1 MKKIK
6 KLSFLVIFLMAFLS
20 FLSFK
25 NSVWAQGTFECII
38 RHSGVCMEKGDS
50 NKCSAGYKPGDCSV
64 WRGKPQKCQTT
75 HTCLPEDV
83 ADACTSKKFYIPCPT
98 SYPAEC
104 TGKYQCCKTQEYCDQ
119 VATIN
124 YGCDPGTGN
133 ADDRI
138 TTALGCIPINN
149 LNSFVGWLLGRLI
162 FIASGIAFL
171 LMAVGAFQILT
182 SAGTPEKVKAGKE
195 LITSA
200 LTGLIF
206 IILSMFILKL
216 IGVDI
221 LHLPEFAN

>member
-1 MKKIK
+1 MISKMKKWTFFCTLLASLLLLV
-6 KLSFLVIFLMAFLS
+6 LSFSKSTIFA
-20 FLSFK
+20 
-25 NSVWAQGTFECII
+25 AIHC
-38 RHSGVCMEKGDS
+38 
-50 NKCSAGYKPGDCSV
+50 P
-64 WRGKPQKCQTT
+64 
-75 HTCLPEDV
+75 PEDHPE
-83 ADACTSKKFYIPCPT
+83 ATEQRWARTEKACTSMGCFTVGWFANLHSFECCCPDSAPPPKDGFVYT
-98 SYPAEC
+98 DEGQIC
-104 TGKYQCCKTQEYCDQ
+104 QGNLDCFDCTLGTGKYEGIGKG
-119 VATIN
+119 AW
-124 YGCDPGTGN
+124 
-133 ADDRI
+133 
-138 TTALGCIPINN
+138 TAIGCIPVNN

-162 FIASGIAFL
+162 FVASGIAFL